1 MVFSS
6 VPLFQVSSR
15 VDRIADSTTTSLDSP
30 SPLATHVN
38 SLSSTTAD
46 PSAKG
51 GLRLNVVDGTG
62 LTSSLGSTQSPQ
74 TAHTENQ
81 TPPIIPVRTSSNSHL
96 PSSNVSPL
104 SGSTAIDASNFQRD
118 SKASGKAGSRTGS
131 VASSRRLQ
139 KARAPSNA
147 NTHVQGA
154 EGLQTAPAAE
164 KPKKRGVAKF
174 LSILHCCSS
183 HENAN
188 KAESNEKIVPA
199 DQAKVLRQIREN
211 QTAAVVTPNASAGN
225 SSAEET
231 KEVDGGNIGGP
242 PYSEHT
248 PAAQPKTMS
257 PPAPNTPS
265 AAKVELLND
274 AGSNLD
280 EKQDFGNTATRDEP
294 PPSLPASNA
303 PTARDDP
310 AARLHASNPI
320 VANDGEGV
328 VSSQAYSPDHTAAP
342 ATAGKDSAL
351 QRETGDGDVIMA
363 EAVPMAPV
371 PSEQSKSQEAR
382 TESQL
387 PISLPPPPPRATQSQ
402 TAVGVGRSQSN
413 ATAPNE
419 RPPWLLPPLQPRFQG
434 KKCLV
439 LDLDETLVHSSFK
452 VSFNKCPG
460 IFQALM
466 STDAAPGGFHHPGR
480 NRGSVS
486 QRVRDQAAGCGPVY
500 ETRRRAL

>member
-1 MVFSS
+1 MSDAIAPAPTEDYLNPNSATKEISYSHPTTTTTTSAAAPTYGILEPAAF
-6 VPLFQVSSR
+6 PQVSSR
-15 VDRIADSTTTSLDSP
+15 VDRIVDSTTTSLDSP

-38 SLSSTTAD
+38 SLSSTAAD
-46 PSAKG
+46 SSAKG

-62 LTSSLGSTQSPQ
+62 VTGSLGSTQGPQ
-74 TAHTENQ
+74 TSHPDNH
-81 TPPIIPVRTSSNSHL
+81 TPPVIPVRTSSNSHL

-118 SKASGKAGSRTGS
+118 SKASGKAGSRSGS
-131 VASSRRLQ
+131 VASSRRLT
-139 KARAPSNA
+139 KARTPSNA
-147 NTHVQGA
+147 NTHNRGA
-154 EGLQTAPAAE
+154 EGIQTTPAAE

-174 LSILHCCSS
+174 LSILNCCSS

-211 QTAAVVTPNASAGN
+211 QTAAVVTPNASVEN
-225 SSAEET
+225 SSAKET

-248 PAAQPKTMS
+248 PAAPPKTMS
-257 PPAPNTPS
+257 PPAQASPP
-265 AAKVELLND
+265 AEKVEPPND
-274 AGSNLD
+274 AGANLD
-280 EKQDFGNTATRDEP
+280 EKQDFRNTVTRDEQP
-294 PPSLPASNA
+294 PPPLPASNA

-310 AARLHASNPI
+310 AAPLHASNPI
-320 VANDGEGV
+320 AANDMEGV
-328 VSSQAYSPDHTAAP
+328 VSSPAYSPDYIAAQ
-342 ATAGKDSAL
+342 TTVGKDPAP

-363 EAVPMAPV
+363 EAVPIAPV
-371 PSEQSKSQEAR
+371 SSEQSKSQEVR

-387 PISLPPPPPRATQSQ
+387 PINLPPPPPRASQSQ
-402 TAVGVGRSQSN
+402 AAVGVGRSQSN

-452 VSFNKCPG
+452 VSSKPCAG
-460 IFQALM
+460 ISRL
-466 STDAAPGGFHHPGR
+466 
-480 NRGSVS
+480 
-486 QRVRDQAAGCGPVY
+486 
-500 ETRRRAL
+500 